1 MVQLCPVQQ
10 IPLEIMRAFVFQN
23 EVYGIQL
30 AERLEHYIRL
40 DDKADFAGDFFCLT
54 ADQSLWAVVFVS
66 KAGLVLPC
74 IPQNLPENVF
84 QQALPLI
91 ARLFYGRRVYCVSGW
106 SRGVQ
111 LMQSAL
117 GMAVPAVE
125 GSVARYPVEHRRY
138 NFMCYDSHRCH
149 CHLIPPLPVMR
160 CSPDDAD
167 GLYQLQ
173 SAYDTVEVLPKN
185 QAFKPETCRANLL
198 RVLGLGNV
206 VAIPESQNH
215 SAEGRFMAKANFSAV
230 SWRFALIGGVYTA
243 ERHRRK
249 GCAARLVQWLG
260 DEAARSQRQAVL
272 FVREENLAARHAYEN
287 AGYFFSGNY
296 EIAYY

>member
-1 MVQLCPVQQ
+1 MQLCPVQQ
-10 IPLEIMRAFVFQN
+10 IPLEIVRAFVFQN

-40 DDKADFAGDFFCLT
+40 DDKADSAGDFFCLT
-54 ADQSLWAVVFVS
+54 EGQILWAVVFAS

-74 IPQNLPENVF
+74 APQNLPEAVF
-84 QQALPLI
+84 QLALPLI
-91 ARLFYGRRVYCVSGW
+91 AKLFYGRRVYCVSGW

-117 GMAVPAVE
+117 GMALPVME
-125 GSVARYPVEHRRY
+125 NFVARQPVERRRY
-138 NFMCYDSHRCH
+138 HFMCYDSRRCH
-149 CHLIPPLPVMR
+149 HQLVPQLPVVR
-160 CSPDDAD
+160 CSPDDVD

-185 QAFKPETCRANLL
+185 HAFKPETCRANLL
-198 RVLGLGNV
+198 RVLDLGNV
-206 VAIPESQNH
+206 VAIPEPQDNP
-215 SAEGRFMAKANFSAV
+215 AEGRFMAKANFSAV

-243 ERHRRK
+243 ERYRRK

-260 DEAARSQRQAVL
+260 DEAAKGQRQAAL

-296 EIAYY
+296 EIVYY